1 MVAREWRRPRG
12 GQELHG
18 ASSQLG
24 HSGRTPRGRQDD
36 GWPTLAAQLGVR
48 FVDLDQEIERAAN
61 KSIARLFADAGEAGF
76 RAIESQALQDLAA
89 AAAQGTAAGVLATG
103 GGVIIAPATARCS
116 CSSDGSSG
124 WMRRSV
130 SSLRRLH
137 DDRTRPPLTTLP
149 LAAEIAHIVAERSRW
164 YAAVACVTVDAS
176 AEVSEVVATVRRIA
190 SAKGIVS
197 DDEKS

>member
-1 MVAREWRRPRG
+1 MARLRSWVILVGPRG
-12 GQELHG
+12 VGKTTV
-18 ASSQLG
+18 
-24 HSGRTPRGRQDD
+24 GR
-36 GWPTLAAQLGVR
+36 TLAAQLGVR

-103 GGVIIAPATARCS
+103 GGVIIAPANRALLLQL
-116 CSSDGSSG
+116 G
-124 WMRRSV
+124 WV
-130 SSLRRLH
+130 VWLDAPVGLLLRRLH